1 MSADFKGGG
10 SRAADFFHGYAHDF
24 NAIYGDDNGVLN
36 RVINRLFRQAM
47 RVRYEKT
54 LAGCSSVASKSVLD
68 VGCGPGHYSVA
79 LAGAGA
85 ASVLGLDFAPG
96 MIEIARG
103 NAERAGVAER
113 CRFVQGDFLTYP
125 FDRKFDYTVVMG
137 FMDYVRDAE
146 AVVRRVLELTTER
159 AFFSF
164 PADGGILAWQRK
176 LRYRSRCEL
185 FMYTRVQLDTLFGK
199 LAPGRHAIESIGR
212 DYFVTVTV

>member
-1 MSADFKGGG
+1 MSADPKGG

-24 NAIYGDDNGVLN
+24 NAIYGNDNGALN
-36 RVINRLFRQAM
+36 RLINRLFRQAM

-54 LAGCSSVASKSVLD
+54 IAGCAPVAGKSVLD

-79 LAGAGA
+79 LARAGA
-85 ASVLGLDFAPG
+85 ATVLGLDFAPG
-96 MIEIARG
+96 MIEIAKR
-103 NAERAGVAER
+103 NAKSAGVAER

-125 FDRKFDYTVVMG
+125 FEQKFDCTVVMG
-137 FMDYVRDAE
+137 FMDYMRDADS
-146 AVVRRVLELTTER
+146 VVRRVLELTAGR

-185 FMYTRVQLDTLFGK
+185 FMYNRAQLDALFGK
-199 LAPGRHAIESIGR
+199 LAPGRHAIEPIGR
-212 DYFVTVTV
+212 DFFVTVGA